1 MAKIRFIG
9 SKTRIS
15 KAILDRIGEPSEED
29 SRFVDAMCGSGA
41 IAVEAAQRGWPI
53 VINDFLKSSVIMT
66 KSRLLSEE
74 DVPFENL
81 GGYSNA
87 VSKLNEVEGVKG
99 FFLKEYSES
108 AERPYFT
115 DENAMKIDAMRIKI
129 RQWMAESVI
138 SPEEHELL
146 IGDLMMSVN
155 QVANTAG
162 TYGCFMKEMQRN
174 AEKQIAIEVRTL
186 IPKKLELVSYNR
198 NVSGLHHHIRSG
210 DIVYLDPPYTK
221 RQYAAY
227 YHILETIA
235 EDSEPIK
242 LSKVTGLRDWKN
254 QKSDFCYKTK
264 ALDAIVQLVE
274 SLQDAKKIYLS
285 YSNTSHVP
293 IHQLLDA
300 LRSINDVKVNIY
312 DVGEISDYTPSQK
325 ASENRD
331 NVQESLFEVQNR

>member
-15 KAILDRIGEPSEED
+15 KAILDRIGEPSGED

-53 VINDFLKSSVIMT
+53 VINDFLKSSVVMT

-74 DVPFENL
+74 NVPFENL
-81 GGYSNA
+81 GGYPNA
-87 VSKLNEVEGVKG
+87 VSKLNEVEEVKG
-99 FFLKEYSES
+99 FFHGQYSET

-115 DENAMKIDAMRIKI
+115 DKNAMKIDGMRMQI
-129 RQWMAESVI
+129 RHWVAESLI
-138 SPEEHELL
+138 SREEHELL

-162 TYGCFMKEMQRN
+162 TYGCFMKKLQRN
-174 AEKQIAIEVRTL
+174 AEKQIVIEARTL
-186 IPKKLELVSYNR
+186 LPTKLDILNFTGDVS
-198 NVSGLHHHIRSG
+198 SLHHHIRSG

-235 EDSEPIK
+235 EDSEP
-242 LSKVTGLRDWKN
+242 SVGGVTGLRDWKN

-264 ALDAIVQLVE
+264 ALSAIVKLVE
-274 SLQDAKKIYLS
+274 SLRNAKKIYLS

-293 IHQLLDA
+293 IERLLGA
-300 LRSINDVKVNIY
+300 LQDIDEVKVSIHK
-312 DVGEISDYTPSQK
+312 VGEISDYTPSQK
-325 ASENRD
+325 ASENRE
-331 NVQESLFEVQNR
+331 NVEEWLFEVHNP

>member
-1 MAKIRFIG
+1 MSKIRFIG

-15 KAILDRIGEPSEED
+15 GKVLDIVGKPPTED

-41 IAVEAAQRGWPI
+41 VAVEAAQRGWPI

-74 DVPFENL
+74 NVPFENL

-87 VSKLNEVEGVKG
+87 VLELNKVERVKG
-99 FFLKEYSES
+99 FFYGHYSEN

-115 DENAMKIDAMRIKI
+115 DKNAMKIDGMRVKI
-129 RQWMAESVI
+129 RQWIADSWI
-138 SPEEHELL
+138 SREEEELL

-162 TYGCFMKEMQRN
+162 TYGCFLKKVQRN
-174 AEKQIAIEVRTL
+174 AEKQITIEARTL
-186 IPKKLELVSYNR
+186 LPKKLELVSFTGD
-198 NVSGLHHHIRSG
+198 VSGLHHHIRSG

-235 EDSEPIK
+235 EGSEPTVGG
-242 LSKVTGLRDWKN
+242 VTGLRDWKN

-264 ALDAIVQLVE
+264 ALSAIVKLVE
-274 SLQDAKKIYLS
+274 SLRNAKKIYLS

-293 IHQLLDA
+293 IERLLGA
-300 LRSINDVKVNIY
+300 LRDIDEVKVNIHN
-312 DVGEISDYTPSQK
+312 VGEISDYTPSQK

-331 NVQESLFEVQNR
+331 NVQEWLFEVQNL

>member
-1 MAKIRFIG
+1 MSKIRFIG

-15 KAILDRIGEPSEED
+15 GKLLDIIGKPSTEE

-41 IAVEAAQRGWPI
+41 VAVEAAQRGWPI
-53 VINDFLKSSVIMT
+53 VINDFLKSSSIMT

-87 VSKLNEVEGVKG
+87 VLELNKLEGVKG
-99 FFLKEYSES
+99 FFHGQYSVH

-115 DENAMKIDAMRIKI
+115 DKNAMKIDGMRIQI
-129 RQWMAESVI
+129 RQWAAESVI
-138 SPEEHELL
+138 NRKEHELL

-162 TYGCFMKEMQRN
+162 TYGCFMKKLQKN
-174 AEKQIAIEVRTL
+174 AEKQIIIEARAL
-186 IPKKLELVSYNR
+186 LPEKLDILSFTGDVS
-198 NVSGLHHHIRSG
+198 SLHHHIRAG
-210 DIVYLDPPYTK
+210 DFVYLDPPYTK

-235 EDSEPIK
+235 EDSEP
-242 LSKVTGLRDWKN
+242 SVGGVTGLRDWKN

-264 ALDAIVQLVE
+264 ALSAIVELVE
-274 SLQDAKKIYLS
+274 SFRNAEKIYLS

-293 IHQLLDA
+293 IEQLLRA
-300 LRSINDVKVNIY
+300 LRDIDGVNVSIHK
-312 DVGEISDYTPSQK
+312 VGEISDYTPSQK

-331 NVQESLFEVQNR
+331 NVQEWLFEVQRL

>member
-15 KAILDRIGEPSEED
+15 KAILDRIGGPSGGD

-66 KSRLLSEE
+66 KSRLLSGEH
-74 DVPFENL
+74 VPFENL
-81 GGYSNA
+81 GGYPNA
-87 VSKLNEVEGVKG
+87 VSKLNEVEEVKG
-99 FFLKEYSES
+99 FFHQHYSES

-115 DENAMKIDAMRIKI
+115 DRNAMKIDGMRIQI
-129 RQWMAESVI
+129 RQWIAESVI
-138 SPEEHELL
+138 SREEHELL

-162 TYGCFMKEMQRN
+162 TYGCFMNKMQRN
-174 AEKQIAIEVRTL
+174 AQKQIAIEVRTL
-186 IPKKLELVSYNR
+186 FPQKLEPVSFNE

-235 EDSEPIK
+235 EDSEPPVGG
-242 LSKVTGLRDWKN
+242 VTGLRDWKN
-254 QKSDFCYKTK
+254 QKSDFCYKKK
-264 ALDAIVQLVE
+264 ALAAIVRLVE

-293 IHQLLDA
+293 IKELLEK
-300 LRSINDVKVNIY
+300 LREINGVKVNIY
-312 DVGEISDYTPSQK
+312 DVGKISDYTPSQK

-331 NVQESLFEVQNR
+331 DVQESLFEVLNR